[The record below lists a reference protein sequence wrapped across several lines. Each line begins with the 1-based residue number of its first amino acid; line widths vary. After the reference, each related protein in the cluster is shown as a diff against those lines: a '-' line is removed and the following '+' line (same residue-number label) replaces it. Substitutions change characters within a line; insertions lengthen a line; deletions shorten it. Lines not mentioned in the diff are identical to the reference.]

1 MSSFGSF
8 SLSRLSLALAVSLLS
23 LTVVAQESEQS
34 TTETA
39 DDSVA
44 IERIKVDGS
53 QVQLNDVYPGGQ
65 VARGG
70 RAGILGNLDMM
81 SSPFSALNFTEELI
95 RDQQAVS
102 VGDVMKNDPVVRVAK
117 GFGNFQEVYILRG
130 FPVYSDDMT
139 YNGLYGILPRQ
150 YVAAELLQR
159 VEVFRGAN
167 TFLNGAAPGGSG
179 LGGSVNVVPKRAGEQ
194 PLTRLTTGVEGNG
207 HVYGAVDIG
216 RRFGDKNE
224 STGVRVN
231 VVERDGETAIEDQD
245 RDLSVVSLGVD
256 YDSEKLRLSA
266 DLGYQDHH
274 IDAPRPSVTPTAE
287 IPEPPE
293 ADVNFAQD
301 WTFSNER
308 QLFGAVRAE
317 YDLTPA
323 ITSWAAAGFRNGK
336 EDNVLA
342 NPTATAD
349 GDFSAYRFDNVRE
362 DNVRSYELGLRSEF
376 VTGAINHQLV
386 LSGSW
391 FSSDSENAYAF
402 SSFAGFAGN
411 LYQPQTAPQ
420 PAADFFVGGDLAA
433 PLVTESADNQSF
445 AIADILS
452 FNQDK
457 VLVTLGARQ
466 QTIDTQ
472 SYDYNTGAP
481 LSGYDDSRLTPMAGI
496 VVKPSEQWSLY
507 ANYIEGLQPG
517 AIAPANSGGT
527 AIENA
532 GEVFEP
538 FRSKQYEAGVKY
550 DGGRFGGT
558 LSAYSTKKPS
568 SLIVDNRFTVSGE
581 QTNQGIEFSAFGMLT
596 DHVRLL
602 GGAVFTDAEQSRTQ
616 NGIYDGNDAIGVP
629 DLQVNVNAEWD
640 VQALPGLT
648 LDARA
653 IYTGEQYAD
662 AANQYTV
669 DSSQRWDIGGRYS
682 FLVGVT
688 EIDVL
693 LRVEN
698 LFDENY
704 WASVG
709 GFPGSNYL
717 VLSEPRNV
725 KLSVSVD
732 F

>member
-1 MSSFGSF
+1 MPSKNFF
-8 SLSRLSLALAVSLLS
+8 SPSRVALALTLGLLS
-23 LTVVAQESEQS
+23 LNSAAQQTDEDNDTPSS
-34 TTETA
+34 
-39 DDSVA
+39 DRPV

-53 QVQLNDVYPGGQ
+53 QVQLNDAYPGGQ

-81 SSPFSALNFTEELI
+81 NSPFSALNFTEELI
-95 RDQQAVS
+95 REQQAVS
-102 VGDVMKNDPVVRVAK
+102 VADVMKNDPVVRVAK

-179 LGGSVNVVPKRAGEQ
+179 LGGSVNVVPKRADEQ
-194 PLTRLTTGVEGNG
+194 PLTRITTGIEGNG
-207 HVYGAVDIG
+207 HLYGAVDVG
-216 RRFGDKNE
+216 RRFGDETE
-224 STGVRVN
+224 STGVRLN
-231 VVERDGETAIEDQD
+231 LVERDGETAVNDQE
-245 RDLSVVSLGVD
+245 RQLSVFSLGVD
-256 YDSEKLRLSA
+256 YDSEAVRLSA
-266 DLGYQDHH
+266 DLGYQDHQV
-274 IDAPRPSVTPTAE
+274 DAPRPSVTPTAE
-287 IPEPPE
+287 IPQPPA
-293 ADVNFAQD
+293 ADINFAQD

-317 YDLTPA
+317 YDLNDS
-323 ITSWAAAGFRNGK
+323 ITTWAAAGFRNGK

-342 NPTATAD
+342 NPTASAD
-349 GDFSAYRFDNVRE
+349 GNFSAYRFDNVRE
-362 DNVRSYELGLRSEF
+362 DNVRSYEVGARTAF
-376 VTGAINHQLV
+376 ATGAIEHELV
-386 LSGSW
+386 ISGSW
-391 FSSDSENAYAF
+391 FSLDSKNAYAF
-402 SSFAGFAGN
+402 SSFSGFGGN
-411 LYQPQTAPQ
+411 LYQPQTAEQ

-433 PLVTESADNQSF
+433 PLVTESTDNESF
-445 AIADILS
+445 AVADILA
-452 FNQDK
+452 FNDGQF
-457 VLVTLGARQ
+457 LLTLGARHQ
-466 QTIDTQ
+466 RIDTQ
-472 SYDYNTGAP
+472 SYDYNSGAA

-496 VVKPSEQWSLY
+496 VVKPHDNWSVY

-568 SLIVDNRFTVSGE
+568 SLVVDNRFTVDGE
-581 QTNQGIEFSAFGMLT
+581 QTNQGIELSAFGMLT
-596 DHVRLL
+596 DQIRLL
-602 GGAVFTDAEQSRTQ
+602 GGAVLTDAEQSRTQ
-616 NGIYDGNDAIGVP
+616 NGVYDGNDAIGVP
-629 DLQVNVNAEWD
+629 DVQLNINAEWD
-640 VQALPGLT
+640 VQAVPGLT

-669 DSSQRWDIGGRYS
+669 DSSQRWDVGGRYS